1 MTKPCLGFVANP
13 QRNELVQA
21 VRHATERAA
30 QRGFRCSVTEEL
42 DGVLALPN
50 FAEIEPDILFAFGG
64 DGTIL
69 RAASEAVRR
78 DIPLCGV
85 NLGRIGF
92 LSDVGLD
99 EFDEVLDALLANAYS
114 IDPCMMLQC
123 NVNEKQQYTCINDVL
138 LYKESFSGVVKV
150 SVAIDDTDAGDVF
163 CDGVIVSTP
172 TGATGYAISA
182 GGPVVAP
189 GLEAAVITPICPHSL
204 AFRPIITPA
213 TSRIQMLVD
222 GNTHLAIDGVHVC
235 EVLPTDVVTITRG
248 ERMVKFVRVR
258 KRNLYALIH
267 DKLA

>member
-1 MTKPCLGFVANP
+1 MMKPCLGFMANP
-13 QRNELVQA
+13 EREELVQA
-21 VRHATERAA
+21 VCKATKRAE
-30 QRGFRCSVTEEL
+30 QRGFLCAVTEEL
-42 DGVLALPN
+42 KGVLSLPDFSTAN
-50 FAEIEPDILFAFGG
+50 PDILFAFGG

-78 DIPLCGV
+78 DIPLCGI
-85 NLGRIGF
+85 NLGRVGF

-99 EFDEVLDALLANAYS
+99 EFDEVLDALLAGAYS
-114 IDPCMMLQC
+114 VDPCMMLQC
-123 NVNEKQQYTCINDVL
+123 VVNDKRTYTCINDVL

-150 SVAIDDTDAGDVF
+150 NVTIDDTDAGDVF

-189 GLEAAVITPICPHSL
+189 GLEASVITPICPHSL
-204 AFRPIITPA
+204 AFRPIITSA
-213 TSRIQMLVD
+213 SSKIQLHVD

-235 EVLPTDVVTITRG
+235 EVLPEDTVTIMRG
-248 ERMVKFVRVR
+248 ERVVRFVRVR
-258 KRNLYALIH
+258 RRNLYALIH

>member
-13 QRNELVQA
+13 QKDELVEA
-21 VRHATERAA
+21 VRRATERAA
-30 QRGFRCSVTEEL
+30 QRGFLCSVTKEM
-42 DGVLALPN
+42 DGVLSLPN
-50 FAEIEPDILFAFGG
+50 FSQNAPDILFAFGG

-69 RAASEAVRR
+69 RAASEAVRL

-85 NLGRIGF
+85 NLGRVGF
-92 LSDVGLD
+92 LSEVGLD
-99 EFDEVLDALLANAYS
+99 EFDEVLDAILTGAYS
-114 IDPCMMLQC
+114 IDPCMMLRC
-123 NVNEKQQYTCINDVL
+123 DVNGKREYSCINDVL
-138 LYKESFSGVVKV
+138 LDKESFSGVVKV
-150 SVAIDDTDAGDVF
+150 SVVIDDTDAGDVF

-213 TSRIQMLVD
+213 SSKIQMQVD

-235 EVLPTDVVTITRG
+235 EVLPADVVTILRG